1 MSATTSV
8 RIMSGLMMRAQ
19 IGVQKS
25 TGKIRGNWGCQK
37 GVFLEGLRRRGKM
50 GQRSGARGW
59 ACSEKIFHK
68 GTRSGGAGRIEVQ
81 SKQIF

>member
-25 TGKIRGNWGCQK
+25 TGKIRGNWRAKKGCFWRVGGDVEK
-37 GVFLEGLRRRGKM
+37 WDNGVEQGDGDGVKKFLRDRHGVAEWDGLIF
-50 GQRSGARGW
+50 QTN
-59 ACSEKIFHK
+59 KIF
-68 GTRSGGAGRIEVQ
+68 
-81 SKQIF
+81 